1 MKWTLHI
8 TGISVAAMMLI
19 SSCQPFDPDDNTPPK
34 QTGGWAPV
42 YSKTANKISS
52 AEARSIENGG
62 KIYIKD
68 KRLYQVETGKGIHAI
83 DISNPSD
90 PKKIAFIEIAGCQEV
105 SIKGNMMYVNN
116 LNDLVTIDIS
126 DIGNVKETDRRK
138 DAFHILDKGHPP
150 SGGWFEC
157 IDASK
162 GDVIGWELK
171 TLYSPKCL
179 Y

>member
-1 MKWTLHI
+1 
-8 TGISVAAMMLI
+8 
-19 SSCQPFDPDDNTPPK
+19 
-34 QTGGWAPV
+34 
-42 YSKTANKISS
+42 
-52 AEARSIENGG
+52 EARSIENGG

-68 KRLYQVETGKGIHAI
+68 KRLYQIESGKGIHAI

-90 PKKIAFIEIAGCQEV
+90 PKKIAFIEIAGCQEM
-105 SIKGNMMYVNN
+105 SIMGNMLYANN

-126 DIGNVKETDRRK
+126 DIHNVKETDRRK
-138 DAFHILDKGHPP
+138 DAFHILDRGHPP
-150 SGGWFEC
+150 SSGWFEC

-162 GDVIGWELK
+162 GEVIGWELK

>member
-1 MKWTLHI
+1 MKLTLF
-8 TGISVAAMMLI
+8 TTCLSAVTMALFSA
-19 SSCQPFDPDDNTPPK
+19 CQPFDPDDNTPPK
-34 QTGGWAPV
+34 QTEGWAPV
-42 YSKTANKISS
+42 YSQTARAIKSTDTRN
-52 AEARSIENGG
+52 IENGG

-90 PKKIAFIEIAGCQEV
+90 PRKITFIEIAGCQEMSV
-105 SIKGNMMYVNN
+105 MGNMMYANN

-126 DIGNVKETDRRK
+126 DISNVKETDRRK
-138 DAFHILDKGHPP
+138 DAFHILDRGHPP
-150 SGGWFEC
+150 SSGWFEC